1 VTNGVGDGV
10 NEDATHLFTIQPS
23 TNAETIISRYAG
35 VLLDFAEAS
44 DMAASG
50 PTAASYAAINQ
61 VRTRAGLPNL
71 TPGLSATAFRDSAV
85 YERAYEFAEE
95 FGVRWFDIVRLQLLP
110 QVIGNRDP
118 SENPIPAGTNLAQKY
133 LAPIPLAEMTLNPAW
148 KQNDGY

>member
-1 VTNGVGDGV
+1 
-10 NEDATHLFTIQPS
+10 
-23 TNAETIISRYAG
+23 

-44 DMAASG
+44 DMAANG
-50 PTAASYAAINQ
+50 PTAASYTAINQ

-71 TPGLSATAFRDSAV
+71 TPGLSGPAFRDSVV

-110 QVIGNRDP
+110 QVSASRDP
-118 SENPIPAGTNLAQKY
+118 VENPIPGGTNFAQKY
-133 LAPIPLAEMTLNPAW
+133 WAPIPFAEMTLNPAW